1 MANISRI
8 NLSAVLNMTIS
19 VSEFWAAIESVNQ
32 SALDRE
38 EENLALQPLTQ
49 ALELFSFA
57 EIEGFEQYLAEVL
70 FAIDGEDFF
79 NASGETSGDA
89 FLYCRCYVVAKG
101 LQFYNAVLQQP
112 ALMPNK
118 DCESLLYV
126 ARKAWAAKTGEE
138 EDAWPF
144 IASVDY
150 ETGCNA
156 ERWATRKSIELTAEQ
171 IAVQDEQRYQRALS
185 KVVHAYRSGR
195 FKYVEE
201 LLTPYKDRLSK
212 RFSKML
218 QEAKSQAGSG

>member
-1 MANISRI
+1 
-8 NLSAVLNMTIS
+8 MTIPI
-19 VSEFWAAIESVNQ
+19 SEFWAAIESINQ
-32 SALDRE
+32 SALDLE
-38 EENLALQPLTQ
+38 EENLALHPLIQT
-49 ALELFSFA
+49 LGLFSFS
-57 EIEGFEQYLAEVL
+57 ELEGFEQHLAEVL

-79 NASGETSGDA
+79 NASGETSGDI

-112 ALMPNK
+112 ALMPNN

-138 EDAWPF
+138 EDTWPF

-156 ERWATRKSIELTAEQ
+156 ERWATRKSIELTSEQ
-171 IAVQDEQRYQRALS
+171 IAAQDEQQYQRALS

-201 LLTPYKDRLSK
+201 LLTPHKDRLSK

-218 QEAKSQAGSG
+218 QEAKSQTGSG